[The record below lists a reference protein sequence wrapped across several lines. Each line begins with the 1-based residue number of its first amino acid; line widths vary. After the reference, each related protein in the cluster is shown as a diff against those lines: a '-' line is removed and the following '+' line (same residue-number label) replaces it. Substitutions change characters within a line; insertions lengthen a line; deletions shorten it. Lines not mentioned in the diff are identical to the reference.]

1 MSQDKKYATC
11 SFDPQKESLFEKR
24 KEQVITMGVCENLE
38 PKRVFAYFEEI
49 CGIPHGSGNTKAIS
63 DYCVSFAKEHNLR
76 WIQDESNNVIIF
88 KDGSKGY
95 EDSEPVI
102 IQGHMDMVCEKEN
115 HVEIDFEKDGLKLY
129 VDGDFLKA
137 EGTTLGG
144 DDGIA
149 VAYALAILEDDSL
162 PHPPLEVVLTVD
174 EEIGLLGAESIDLSM
189 LKGRKLLN
197 IDSDEEG
204 IFLTSCAGGLRAD
217 CRMPVS
223 RTETEGMEYELLV
236 TGLKGGHSGSE
247 IHKERGNAVML
258 LGRVLYELRQSGSF
272 SLETLSG
279 GLKDNAIPREAKALI
294 LVSEEDSKEL
304 LSTVERLNKTLKQEY
319 RSSDEGI
326 TVSCRK
332 LEQKKAQT
340 LTDASLIRILFM
352 LRTMPFGV
360 QNMSMEIQGLVETS
374 LNPGIMTLAEEEFCL
389 CFSVRSSVTSR
400 KYELTERLAFITEF
414 LGGELEMHGDY
425 PAWEYEP
432 QSQVRGLMAE
442 TYRDLF
448 QEEPKL
454 QAIHAGLECGILS
467 GKIEHLDAISF
478 GPNNYD
484 IHTPQE
490 RLSISS
496 TEKVWKLILEF
507 LKRSHL

>member
-1 MSQDKKYATC
+1 
-11 SFDPQKESLFEKR
+11 
-24 KEQVITMGVCENLE
+24 MGVCENLE

-63 DYCVSFAKEHNLR
+63 DYCVSFAEKHNLK

-95 EDSEPVI
+95 ETAEPVI

-115 HVEIDFEKDGLKLY
+115 HVEIDFETDGLKLL

-149 VAYALAILEDDSL
+149 VAYALAILEDDTL
-162 PHPPLEVVLTVD
+162 PHPPLEVVITVD
-174 EEIGLLGAESIDLSM
+174 EEVGLLGAESIDLSM
-189 LKGRKLLN
+189 LKGKKLLN

-217 CRMPVS
+217 CRMPVT
-223 RTETEGMEYELLV
+223 RTEAEGIGYEIQV

-247 IHKERGNAVML
+247 INKERGNAVMI
-258 LGRVLYELRQSGSF
+258 LGRALYELRQSCPVSV
-272 SLETLSG
+272 ETLCG
-279 GLKDNAIPREAKALI
+279 GLKDNAIPREAGALV
-294 LVSEEDSKEL
+294 LVSEEDGQEL
-304 LSTVERLNKTLKQEY
+304 ASVIDRLNDTLKQEY
-319 RSSDEGI
+319 RSSDPG
-326 TVSCRK
+326 VSVCCRK
-332 LEQKKAQT
+332 LDSKKTQV
-340 LTDASLIRILFM
+340 LTDASFVRILFM
-352 LRTMPFGV
+352 LRTMPWGV
-360 QNMSMEIQGLVETS
+360 QNMSTEIEGLVETS
-374 LNPGIMTLAEEEFCL
+374 LNPGIMNLTMEEFCL
-389 CFSVRSSVTSR
+389 CFAVRSSVTSK

-425 PAWEYEP
+425 PAWEYKPE
-432 QSQVRGLMAE
+432 SSVRGLMTE
-442 TYRDLF
+442 VYRDLF
-448 QEEPKL
+448 QEEAKL
-454 QAIHAGLECGILS
+454 QAIHAGLECGLLS
-467 GKIEHLDAISF
+467 GKIADLDAISF

-484 IHTPQE
+484 IHTPKE

-507 LKRSHL
+507 LKRCK